1 MKQDAKAALARSIGQ
16 AIAYRR
22 SLAELTQEEV
32 AEKLGLGNEAVSR
45 LERGKATLSV
55 VRLME
60 LAELF
65 GCEAAD
71 LLTETS
77 VRIDDQ
83 ARQLQQ
89 LLTKLNSD
97 DRALVVGLVKQL
109 SERLA
114 S

>member
-1 MKQDAKAALARSIGQ
+1 MKEDTQVALARSIGEV
-16 AIAYRR
+16 IAHRR
-22 SLAELTQEEV
+22 SLAGLTQEEV

-55 VRLME
+55 VRLLE
-60 LAELF
+60 LAEVF

-71 LLTETS
+71 LLTESS
-77 VRIDDQ
+77 VRVDDQ

-89 LLTKLNSD
+89 LLTRLNSD
-97 DRALVVGLVKQL
+97 DRALVVGVVRQL

-114 S
+114 C

>member
-1 MKQDAKAALARSIGQ
+1 MKEDAKAALARTIGQ
-16 AIAYRR
+16 AIAHRR

-77 VRIDDQ
+77 VRVDDQ

-97 DRALVVGLVKQL
+97 DRALVVGVVKQL

>member
-1 MKQDAKAALARSIGQ
+1 MKEDAKAALARSIGQ
-16 AIAYRR
+16 AIAHRR

-77 VRIDDQ
+77 VRVDDQ

-89 LLTKLNSD
+89 LLTRLNSD
-97 DRALVVGLVKQL
+97 GRALGVGVVKQL

>member
-1 MKQDAKAALARSIGQ
+1 MKEDAKAALARSIGQ
-16 AIAYRR
+16 AIAHRR

-77 VRIDDQ
+77 VR
-83 ARQLQQ
+83 
-89 LLTKLNSD
+89 
-97 DRALVVGLVKQL
+97 
-109 SERLA
+109 
-114 S
+114 

>member
-1 MKQDAKAALARSIGQ
+1 MKEEDQDALAKSIGQ
-16 AIAYRR
+16 AIAHRR
-22 SLAELTQEEV
+22 SVAKLTQEQV

-45 LERGKATLSV
+45 LERGVATLSV
-55 VRLME
+55 VRLLE

-77 VRIDDQ
+77 VRVDDQ

-89 LLTKLNSD
+89 LLNKLSSD
-97 DRALVVGLVKQL
+97 DRTLVLGVVKEL

-114 S
+114 R

>member
-1 MKQDAKAALARSIGQ
+1 MKEDAKAALARSIGQ
-16 AIAYRR
+16 AIAHRR

-77 VRIDDQ
+77 VRVDDQ

-89 LLTKLNSD
+89 LLTRLNSD
-97 DRALVVGLVKQL
+97 DRSLIVGVVKQL

>member
-1 MKQDAKAALARSIGQ
+1 MKEDAKAALARSIGQ
-16 AIAYRR
+16 AISHRR

>member
-1 MKQDAKAALARSIGQ
+1 MKEDEQAALARSIGQ
-16 AIAYRR
+16 AIAHRR

-77 VRIDDQ
+77 VRADDQ

-89 LLTKLNSD
+89 LLTRLNSD
-97 DRALVVGLVKQL
+97 DRALVVGVVKQL